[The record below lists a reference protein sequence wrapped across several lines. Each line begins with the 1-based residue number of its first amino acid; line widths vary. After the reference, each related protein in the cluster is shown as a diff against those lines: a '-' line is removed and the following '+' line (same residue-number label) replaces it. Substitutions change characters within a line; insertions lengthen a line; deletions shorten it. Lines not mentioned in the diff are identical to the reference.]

1 MEASRNK
8 MDPEAQVVYGKFLLK
23 GFKSF
28 KCYNVLDLTE
38 LGTLYKF
45 IMILIDPCKDN
56 KDCAAIT
63 EQMCEAFKETLQLQ
77 CPTKCGATDCKDDD
91 KCKPLNLN
99 KESCKL
105 LFKMCPQSCAK
116 LPYD

>member
-1 MEASRNK
+1 
-8 MDPEAQVVYGKFLLK
+8 
-23 GFKSF
+23 
-28 KCYNVLDLTE
+28 
-38 LGTLYKF
+38 
-45 IMILIDPCKDN
+45 MILIDPCKDD

-105 LFKMCPQSCAK
+105 LIKMCPQSCAK